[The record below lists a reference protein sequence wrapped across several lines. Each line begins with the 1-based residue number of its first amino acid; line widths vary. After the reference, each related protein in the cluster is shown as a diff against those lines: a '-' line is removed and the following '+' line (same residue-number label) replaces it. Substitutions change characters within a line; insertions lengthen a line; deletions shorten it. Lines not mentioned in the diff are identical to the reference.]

1 MKILLS
7 ENRKSADIDRKSA
20 VIDRKL
26 VDMDRTDI
34 HRNNKH
40 ELKPIRRERER
51 EGIRYHNVIIPNY
64 LYNEYPIHRQFVIEK
79 EIINQNDYSNFF
91 IIIIIIL
98 IVSSIL
104 IYTKI

>member
-1 MKILLS
+1 MKTSLS
-7 ENRKSADIDRKSA
+7 ENRKSADIHRKSA
-20 VIDRKL
+20 
-26 VDMDRTDI
+26 DI
-34 HRNNKH
+34 HRNMKQ

-51 EGIRYHNVIIPNY
+51 ERTRFQNVIIPNY

-79 EIINQNDYSNFF
+79 EVTNQNDYSNFF

-104 IYTKI
+104 IYNKI